1 MIIMTLLR
9 EEITMIKND
18 NIIFGLDI
26 GTRNVVGIVA
36 EGVEDKLV
44 IKDWEVVEHEPR
56 AMIDGQIHDIMK
68 VADTISK
75 VKVILEERQMTT
87 LKEVSIA
94 AAGRVLKTITIKTY
108 IDFEDEQEIGKHHI
122 QSLELTGVEK
132 AQKSIGEQTDGD
144 FFCVGYNVVTYYL
157 NNYEIEN
164 LEAHKAKR
172 IGIKILATFLPQVV
186 IDSLYTSVHKT
197 GLTVDHL
204 SLEPI
209 AAINAAIPKS
219 YRMLNLALVD
229 IGAGTSD
236 IAITKNG
243 SVFAYGMI
251 PMAGDEMTEKLVH
264 KYLIDFDTAE
274 KMKIAIYDQEKMH
287 YKDILA
293 MDHEVNAKTVLKQ
306 LRPVMDEITT
316 AIADEIIKLNGNQSP
331 NAIFCVGGGG
341 QLQGFTE
348 LLAKKLGLPK
358 ERVVLKGVNDLLN
371 VEFECKAFVD
381 PSMVTPVGICTTAMN
396 NQRENF
402 CEVIL
407 NDEKV
412 KLLNARELTVIDAA
426 LKHGYD
432 YSNLMARKGKD
443 LHFTLNGIK
452 KRAKGQLG
460 EPAEIYVNN
469 KEANLHTVINEGDY
483 IVIKEAKNGQDA
495 KAKLSEFVD
504 FKVSFNVSG
513 IDQEVSIPIS
523 INGDIVL
530 DDLEIQAQDQIQ
542 YKEILSLADLS
553 KYLDI
558 PLDGTFF
565 INGIENQIDAPI
577 KKGDYIEY
585 SFDEYGTAPTIE
597 EVAIN
602 ESVEQTLTPEVLVEE
617 KSWTTGGVIGFAVV
631 VNGDTVLLQG
641 KKDYIYVDIFEYY
654 PFDLANPKGKIRLK
668 LNGKEAAYTDPL
680 GPNDHLD
687 IYWE

>member
-1 MIIMTLLR
+1 
-9 EEITMIKND
+9 MIKNE

-36 EGVEDKLV
+36 QRVDDKLV
-44 IKDWEVVEHEPR
+44 IKDWEVVEHAPR

-75 VKVILEERQMTT
+75 VKVILEERQNMT

-94 AAGRVLKTITIKTY
+94 AAGRVLKTITINTF
-108 IDFEDEQEIGKHHI
+108 IDFDEEQEIGKHHI
-122 QSLELTGVEK
+122 QSLELNGVEQ
-132 AQKSIGEQTDGD
+132 AQKSIGEQTEGD

-157 NNYEIEN
+157 NDYEIEN

-274 KMKIAIYDQEKMH
+274 KMKIATYDQEKIR
-287 YKDILA
+287 YKDILS
-293 MDHEVNAKTVLKQ
+293 MDHEVNTKTVLKQ
-306 LRPVMDEITT
+306 LKPVIDQITS

-341 QLQGFTE
+341 QLQGFIE

-371 VEFECKAFVD
+371 VTFDCEAFVD
-381 PSMVTPVGICTTAMN
+381 PSMVTPVGICTTAME
-396 NQRENF
+396 NQKDNF

-412 KLLNARELTVIDAA
+412 KLLNARELTVMDAA

-443 LHFTLNGIK
+443 LHFTLNGAK
-452 KRAKGQLG
+452 KRVKGQLG

-469 KEANLHTVINEGDY
+469 KEANLHTVIREGDY
-483 IVIKEAKNGQDA
+483 IIIKEAINGQDA
-495 KAKLSEFVD
+495 KAKLNEFVV
-504 FKVSFNVSG
+504 FQSSFIVNG
-513 IDQEVSIPIS
+513 IEQEISLPIFV
-523 INGDIVL
+523 NGDVVL
-530 DDLEIQAQDQIQ
+530 NNCDIQPQDHIQ
-542 YKEILSLADLS
+542 FEEILTLADLS
-553 KYLDI
+553 KYFEM
-558 PLDGTFF
+558 PLESTFY
-565 INGIENQIDAPI
+565 INGIEEHIDAPI
-577 KKGDYIEY
+577 KRGDYVEY
-585 SFDEYGTAPTIE
+585 SIDDNITATTFE
-597 EVAIN
+597 EVAVSEN
-602 ESVEQTLTPEVLVEE
+602 VEQQSTPVVVEE
-617 KSWTTGGVIGFAVV
+617 KSWTTDGSLDFIVV
-631 VNGDTVLLQG
+631 VNGDTVMLQG
-641 KKDYIYVDIFEYY
+641 KTDYIYVDIFEFY

-680 GPNDHLD
+680 GPNDQLD